1 MKNGLRC
8 LAVVLMGVMVIS
20 GGAIAAEKTFING
33 IDANYPPYSFID
45 KTGKPDGL
53 DVMAV
58 NWIAKEMGFKV
69 KHQPTEWAAII
80 PSLKAKKIDF
90 IASGMSVTPER
101 KEQVNFTL
109 SYYQTVMVLV
119 AKDIST
125 LTVDQALN
133 GNLKWG
139 VQRGT
144 SEAKW
149 IEDNLLKKGKTF
161 KLQQYDSAP
170 LAMED
175 ILNGRIDVAAVSTT
189 SAEEFMLKG
198 MALKIVG
205 KYGQPDDETA
215 YAVRK
220 EDTELYKQLNDGL
233 KKLMATPYWQELKNQ
248 YGLR

>member
-1 MKNGLRC
+1 
-8 LAVVLMGVMVIS
+8 MGVMVIS
-20 GGAIAAEKTFING
+20 GGAAAAEKTFING

-125 LTVDQALN
+125 LTVDQTLN

-220 EDTELYKQLNDGL
+220 EDTELYKKLNDGL

>member
-20 GGAIAAEKTFING
+20 GGAAAAEKTFING

-125 LTVDQALN
+125 LTVDQTLN

-220 EDTELYKQLNDGL
+220 EDTELYKKLNDGL

>member
-101 KEQVNFTL
+101 KEQVNFTV

-220 EDTELYKQLNDGL
+220 EDTELYKKLNDGL